1 MPSFLPPL
9 KICLDF
15 KMEIF
20 KILITLIIAAVFS
33 LLLRQNRPEFSI
45 LLIIITAVI
54 SLLLILSALTEP
66 LNTLSQKLSAH
77 GVELSYFKVALKA
90 LGIGY
95 VTSFCADICRDAG
108 QTSLASLSEI
118 AGKCGIFILSLPLV
132 FNIIDLALGFIK

>member
-1 MPSFLPPL
+1 
-9 KICLDF
+9 
-15 KMEIF
+15 MEIF

-54 SLLLILSALTEP
+54 SLLLILSTLTEP

>member
-1 MPSFLPPL
+1 MPSFSPPL
-9 KICLDF
+9 RIYSVF

-33 LLLRQNRPEFSI
+33 VLLRQYRPDLSL
-45 LLIIITAVI
+45 LLITTTAVI
-54 SLLLILSALTEP
+54 VLIVILSALTEP
-66 LNTLSQKLSAH
+66 LETLRQKLSAH
-77 GVELSYFKVALKA
+77 GIELSYFKVALKA

-118 AGKCGIFILSLPLV
+118 IGKCGIFILSLPLV
-132 FNIIDLALGFIK
+132 INIIDLALGFIK

>member
-1 MPSFLPPL
+1 MPNFLPPL

-45 LLIIITAVI
+45 LLTIITAVI